1 MNELLK
7 RMLEELGTIQ
17 KELNAAHE
25 DTVKFS
31 SIHSNKKGATKVT
44 PFFLYLA
51 FPPSPRGPTSFT
63 GPTFRS
69 SAE

>member
-31 SIHSNKKGATKVT
+31 SGNNAAGTRIRKSMQ
-44 PFFLYLA
+44 
-51 FPPSPRGPTSFT
+51 
-63 GPTFRS
+63 
-69 SAE
+69 EC

>member
-31 SIHSNKKGATKVT
+31 S
-44 PFFLYLA
+44 
-51 FPPSPRGPTSFT
+51 
-63 GPTFRS
+63 
-69 SAE
+69 